1 MNYKA
6 STAARAC
13 AALLVVVC
21 LLFAPMAALAKKGEK
36 NYNRGIQY
44 EKMHQ
49 WMQAAQEFALAVAAN
64 PSDTEYQLHYRRAVF
79 NASQN
84 FMEQGRTLADQG
96 DYVGAYNAFRQA
108 YGYDPIN
115 DLAASEMERMLRLQR
130 EKEGRISNT
139 NGGGNT
145 NGNGVSGTGAS
156 VQSAPAA
163 DGVAHVPASYR
174 PNTPQQPPTLE
185 RSQQQ
190 RVIKFSGDLEVFI
203 KQLARDLDLNVI
215 FDRDFPKRP
224 INIELNNVTTARA
237 LDFVFTAQGLFFQK
251 LDRRTILV
259 ADQSK
264 RPQYQQLVL
273 RTFYLSNMNPNDARS
288 LIQSALPP
296 NAGRQAQVVPNVQT
310 NSITVRDTPEN
321 IGLIAKLLQNVD
333 KDRAEVVMDV
343 SIYEVSRNNLL
354 QIGNQLGDA
363 TSLTNGLGGLLTST
377 FPFGAGQNR
386 ITGATTGSG
395 KTGGTTGTATIVPNI
410 VGGALLL
417 PSSTI
422 SLFQSKD
429 NTRLLASTQVH
440 AFDGEQSTANIGQK
454 VPVQTAAV
462 SSFLGNGTNTTT
474 AGSPATSGL
483 FNGGYPV
490 IQYQDTGLN
499 MKFTPTVFPNQ
510 EVQVKME
517 IESNDVVGGASNLT
531 PVFSQRHISGTAR
544 IPNNRTM
551 MIASISQDKQADGRR
566 GVPVLGLIPLLG
578 RLFATPTKSDSDSD
592 IVITVTPRVL
602 RAPTITP
609 EDLEMRDSGTLS
621 SPASQSLEALVVEA
635 DREDQ
640 LASARQLPTNASVQL
655 PAPLPNLTDPEPPTF
670 VPAPAA
676 LTTTAS
682 NNNTSANT
690 NTTTGNTS
698 AQSTAQPADNRT
710 PSNLMPLAPAAL
722 TNGANRDISLVVPA
736 LNTGAA
742 QPVPAVNNTSAQVVP
757 ALLTNQPAT
766 VPAVENRTASAGPV
780 ASADQAASSGAAL
793 LLVTNQPE
801 MRVGQKQR
809 LMILVRTGTPLSLA
823 ATTLRFDP
831 RLFAVRAVTK
841 GNLFDGAQSGA
852 TLTQSVDPTGSL
864 LAVVA
869 PAAGMQIKG
878 MGVLLLVEVE
888 ALAPGESDITFEQTG
903 VHFMAA
909 DGRSIAP
916 QLAQAHFVVKQ

>member
-6 STAARAC
+6 SAARAC
-13 AALLVVVC
+13 AALLVVIC
-21 LLFAPMAALAKKGEK
+21 LLFAPIAALAKKGEK
-36 NYNRGIQY
+36 NYNRGVQY
-44 EKMHQ
+44 EKLHQ

-130 EKEGRISNT
+130 EKEGRVSNT

-145 NGNGVSGTGAS
+145 NGNGVSSTGADG
-156 VQSAPAA
+156 QSAPAA

-174 PNTPQQPPTLE
+174 PNTPQQSPTLE

-190 RVIKFSGDLEVFI
+190 RVIKFTGDLETFI
-203 KQLARDLDLNVI
+203 KQLARDLDLNVV

-237 LDFVFTAQGLFFQK
+237 LDFVFTVQGLFFQK

-377 FPFGAGQNR
+377 FPFGARQDR
-386 ITGATTGSG
+386 ITGV
-395 KTGGTTGTATIVPNI
+395 TTGTGKGGGTATATVIPNV

-462 SSFLGNGTNTTT
+462 SNYLGTPSTTT
-474 AGSPATSGL
+474 TNGSPATQGL
-483 FNGGYPV
+483 FGGGYPV

-499 MKFTPTVFPNQ
+499 MKFTPTVYPNQ

-566 GVPVLGLIPLLG
+566 GVPVLGLIPLFG

-609 EDLEMRDSGTLS
+609 EDLEERDSGTLS
-621 SPASQSLEALVVEA
+621 SPASQSLEALVIEA

-640 LASARQLPTNASVQL
+640 LASARQLPTNAAVQI
-655 PAPLPNLTDPEPPTF
+655 PTPLPNLIDPEPPTF

-682 NNNTSANT
+682 TNTSANT
-690 NTTTGNTS
+690 NMTAANMTTTGNTS
-698 AQSTAQPADNRT
+698 APSTTQPADNRT
-710 PSNLMPLAPAAL
+710 PSSSTRFAPAAL
-722 TNGANRDISLVVPA
+722 TTGASRDISLVVPT
-736 LNTGAA
+736 LNTNAPQAA
-742 QPVPAVNNTSAQVVP
+742 PAM
-757 ALLTNQPAT
+757 LRNQPAT
-766 VPAVENRTASAGPV
+766 VPTVENRIASAVPV
-780 ASADQAASSGAAL
+780 APSEQAASTGAAL
-793 LLVTNQPE
+793 LLVSNQPE

-809 LMILVRTGTPLSLA
+809 LMILVKTGTPLSLA
-823 ATTLRFDP
+823 ATTMRFDP

-852 TLTQSVDPTGSL
+852 TLTQSIDPTGSL
-864 LAVVA
+864 LAVIA
-869 PAAGMQIKG
+869 PAAGTQING
-878 MGVLLLVEVE
+878 MGILLLVEVE
-888 ALAPGESDITFEQTG
+888 ALAPGESDITFERSG
-903 VHFMAA
+903 VHFMAT

-916 QLAQAHFVVKQ
+916 QLTQAHFVVKQ